1 MPEDCMST
9 NTLDQEDIRRRVQ
22 AYIVDDLIQRGF
34 LPAEKRS
41 PVPVLTGALGQWSS
55 RRDFSDFPLS
65 FSKSN

>member
-1 MPEDCMST
+1 MWKGVCMPEDCMST

-41 PVPVLTGALGQWSS
+41 PVPVLT
-55 RRDFSDFPLS
+55 DFPLS